1 MLKYQVFG
9 KRNTLFPL
17 ILVHGL
23 FGSGRNFG
31 SLAKRLSD
39 RRQVVTPDLRNHGES
54 FWADE
59 HTYEALAADL
69 ASVIKEIGAPCDV
82 MGHSMG
88 GKTAMV
94 LALSEPNLVNRLIVS
109 DIAPVTYTHS
119 QMDQIDAMRA
129 VDLSNITKRS
139 DAQLETDD
147 PAICAFLLQNLDV
160 ANRKWRINLDVLAE
174 DMDHILGFPD
184 LNARFEG
191 PTLFLSGGKSDYMQP
206 EYRAECLKLFPN
218 ARFAKFKDAGH
229 WLHADEPAKFE
240 ATLRQVFA

>member
-1 MLKYQVFG
+1 
-9 KRNTLFPL
+9 
-17 ILVHGL
+17 
-23 FGSGRNFG
+23 
-31 SLAKRLSD
+31 
-39 RRQVVTPDLRNHGES
+39 LRNHGES

-94 LALSEPNLVNRLIVS
+94 LALTEPDLVNRLIVS

-129 VDLSNITKRS
+129 VDLSEVTKRS
-139 DAQLETDD
+139 DAKLETSD
-147 PAICAFLLQNLDV
+147 PAVQAFLLQNLDV
-160 ANRKWRINLDVLAE
+160 PNRTWRINLDVLAK

-184 LNARFEG
+184 LDAHFAG